1 MRLPNPKR
9 RLYSSDAHN
18 PDSYPENNHKNS
30 QLVPIV
36 LGHYVERGVGELDL
50 EKLPQLIELK
60 YHSIRDAVNK
70 LGEVKNIRDV
80 FVGFQRDLY

>member
-1 MRLPNPKR
+1 M
-9 RLYSSDAHN
+9 
-18 PDSYPENNHKNS
+18 
-30 QLVPIV
+30 PIL

-60 YHSIRDAVNK
+60 YHSIRDVVNE

>member
-1 MRLPNPKR
+1 MGLEPECTEYLGVDTLNLDR
-9 RLYSSDAHN
+9 SGW
-18 PDSYPENNHKNS
+18 YPCWG
-30 QLVPIV
+30 Q
-36 LGHYVERGVGELDL
+36 RVGELDL

-60 YHSIRDAVNK
+60 YHSIRDVVNE